1 MTNEI
6 ALLDRWRDAT
16 TEVLGCLAAIAKN
29 SEWPPGAAAGVAQV
43 GIKEIH
49 SRLVGEN
56 ITPRSE
62 LEKQLTA
69 ALEENTAL
77 RAMLGAEG
85 RLLPRQR

>member
-1 MTNEI
+1 MINEI

-16 TEVLGCLAAIAKN
+16 TEALGCLASIAKN
-29 SEWPPGAAAGVAQV
+29 PEWPSGAAAGVAQV

-62 LEKQLTA
+62 LEKQLA
-69 ALEENTAL
+69 AAHEENAAL

-85 RLLPRQR
+85 RLLPTRR